1 MKKKE
6 LKELIRKT
14 VRETLYVGP
23 GAVPP
28 AKKDPNFAKV
38 TDPMDKTDIE
48 KKLRAGGS
56 VQLEGAEEQWA
67 VERLNG
73 QVVKYFGSQ
82 KDAQNWISD
91 NDSDGMID
99 FNIRRVDSVEEG
111 VLDIDGSGTDFKDYD
126 SVYERMQKLIKYK
139 G

>member
-14 VRETLYVGP
+14 VRETLYAGP
-23 GAVPP
+23 GAVAA

-56 VQLEGAEEQWA
+56 VQLEE
-67 VERLNG
+67 
-73 QVVKYFGSQ
+73 
-82 KDAQNWISD
+82 KDYTD
-91 NDSDGMID
+91 PDDEV
-99 FNIRRVDSVEEG
+99 REG
-111 VLDIDGSGTDFKDYD
+111 VLDIDGDGTDFKDYD

>member
-14 VRETLYVGP
+14 VRETLYAGP
-23 GAVPP
+23 GAVAA

-38 TDPMDKTDIE
+38 TDPVAKVDIE
-48 KKLRAGGS
+48 KKLKAGGS
-56 VQLEGAEEQWA
+56 VQLEGAEE
-67 VERLNG
+67 
-73 QVVKYFGSQ
+73 
-82 KDAQNWISD
+82 
-91 NDSDGMID
+91 
-99 FNIRRVDSVEEG
+99 VEEG